1 MPKVSLIVTVLN
13 EAQTIE
19 LLLEAIATQT
29 KLPDEF
35 IIVDGGSSDS
45 TIKIINKFVK
55 IKTKQSSK
63 AAKLFKEN
71 FTLKKLP
78 NSNRAQARNWAIS
91 KAKHQLIAITDAS
104 CIPQPS
110 WLEKLF
116 NTYKN
121 TRSPIIGGYFF
132 GLATTPFEQ
141 AVVAY
146 TLQAP
151 HTLNPETFIPTTRSV
166 LLTKKIHQELGG
178 FDEQLTTNED
188 FPFFFFAKEKG
199 VEIELC
205 KEALV
210 GWIPRSNLSQF
221 IKMIFGFAK
230 GDIEAGIVR
239 PRVQLL
245 FGRYLLVL
253 TAVVGLILFTDVTWL
268 QLLPALLFWLAIY
281 LIWAIY
287 KNARYAPQ
295 GWYWLPLFQLIADLT
310 VMVGSIEGLVSRY
323 KYQPQVE

>member
-1 MPKVSLIVTVLN
+1 
-13 EAQTIE
+13 
-19 LLLEAIATQT
+19 
-29 KLPDEF
+29 
-35 IIVDGGSSDS
+35 
-45 TIKIINKFVK
+45 
-55 IKTKQSSK
+55 
-63 AAKLFKEN
+63 
-71 FTLKKLP
+71 
-78 NSNRAQARNWAIS
+78 
-91 KAKHQLIAITDAS
+91 
-104 CIPQPS
+104 
-110 WLEKLF
+110 
-116 NTYKN
+116 
-121 TRSPIIGGYFF
+121 
-132 GLATTPFEQ
+132 
-141 AVVAY
+141 VAY

-166 LLTKKIHQELGG
+166 LLTKKIYQELGG

-188 FPFFFFAKEKG
+188 FPFFFFAKDRG

-239 PRVQLL
+239 PKVQLL

-253 TAVVGLILFTDVTWL
+253 AAVLGLILFTNVNL
-268 QLLPALLFWLAIY
+268 IKLLPALLFWLAIY

-295 GWYWLPLFQLIADLT
+295 GWYWLPFFQLIADFT
-310 VMVGSIEGLVSRY
+310 VMIGSITGLVSRY
-323 KYQPQVE
+323 KYQPQVK